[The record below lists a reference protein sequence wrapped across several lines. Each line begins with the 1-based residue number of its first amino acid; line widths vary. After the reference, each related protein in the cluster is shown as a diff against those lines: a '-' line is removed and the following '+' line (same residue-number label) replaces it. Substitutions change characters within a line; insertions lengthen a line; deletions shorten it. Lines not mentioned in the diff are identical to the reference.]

1 VEAFLI
7 GAAGLERPALLAVEV
22 ISVEYLDVVPGSAG
36 VVVVVLYHQLALLS
50 EVGVEYWGAF
60 QMGFHLD
67 LYPDDLFPLE
77 VVD

>member
-1 VEAFLI
+1 MLI
-7 GAAGLERPALLAVEV
+7 GVAGLERPALLAVEV
-22 ISVEYLDVVPGSAG
+22 ISVEYLDVVPGSAA

-60 QMGFHLD
+60 QMRFHLD